1 MREITTNERLN
12 NASGLAKTVLN
23 SKILAND
30 LYSVK
35 KALRRTFPSLERM
48 QKMSLQC
55 TYLPPFLGQ
64 PIFRAYPH
72 Y

>member
-1 MREITTNERLN
+1 MREITTSERLN

-48 QKMSLQC
+48 QNNEFTM
-55 TYLPPFLGQ
+55 YLLT
-64 PIFRAYPH
+64 PIFRSTH
-72 Y
+72 L